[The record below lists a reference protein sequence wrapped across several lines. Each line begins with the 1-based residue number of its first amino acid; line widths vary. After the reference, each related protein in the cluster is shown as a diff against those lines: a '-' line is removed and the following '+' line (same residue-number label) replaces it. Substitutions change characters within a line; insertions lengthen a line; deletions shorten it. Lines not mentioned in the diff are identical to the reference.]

1 MEYSISNPSYY
12 GIQYTLSN
20 PSYTL
25 RPTDTFGFYTQDKI
39 AKGSEFSGNV
49 LNYKKNGTRLVNSLV
64 MSPLYDTHGKVTHY
78 IGIQRL
84 ATEDALKDAPAEY
97 QQRAAL

>member
-1 MEYSISNPSYY
+1 
-12 GIQYTLSN
+12 
-20 PSYTL
+20 
-25 RPTDTFGFYTQDKI
+25 
-39 AKGSEFSGNV
+39 V

-64 MSPLYDTHGKVTHY
+64 MSPLYDTHGNVTHY